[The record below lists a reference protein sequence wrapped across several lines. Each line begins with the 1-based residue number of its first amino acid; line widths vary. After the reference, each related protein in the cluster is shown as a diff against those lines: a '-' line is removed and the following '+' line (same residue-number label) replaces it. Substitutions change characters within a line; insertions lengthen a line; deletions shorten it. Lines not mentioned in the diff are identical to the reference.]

1 MSKKSNMQHDAE
13 WVGQPSQRHQTS
25 VQSDSHPILGGLHL
39 NYVLYFFI
47 PLLIFACLYSY
58 HMAVSN
64 KQEKPFPHAT
74 ITNTACHYP
83 QDIVFRWLMLPAGSF
98 IVLLYFVV
106 FRWLSLE
113 KQRVGFP
120 YGTEEWLYRWA
131 IASVTGFYCAI
142 GTIDSA
148 GYPAIHGIGA
158 VFFFVVLYVVA
169 GSVTIVIR

>member
-1 MSKKSNMQHDAE
+1 MKREIKRDSSSTQDQ
-13 WVGQPSQRHQTS
+13 GQEKERKISQL
-25 VQSDSHPILGGLHL
+25 PYLGGVHL

-58 HMAVSN
+58 HMAVSA

-106 FRWLSLE
+106 FRWLTL
-113 KQRVGFP
+113 
-120 YGTEEWLYRWA
+120 
-131 IASVTGFYCAI
+131 
-142 GTIDSA
+142 
-148 GYPAIHGIGA
+148 
-158 VFFFVVLYVVA
+158 
-169 GSVTIVIR
+169 